1 MQVQTLRRRPTIMG
15 LMFFRREHVKNP
27 TFAERLENLR
37 HAGFTI
43 APRAAGVV
51 RASRGGC
58 AVDLKD
64 ENGTAAIAGRAGIA
78 RGSEIGALVDG
89 GFQKFFQTP
98 SGGKMPA
105 LADELKALHDFEEDL
120 KEGLGQESYYNE
132 SLGTVSTFYSYDRV
146 KDRDR
151 GVPKRVWE

>member
-1 MQVQTLRRRPTIMG
+1 MG

-37 HAGFTI
+37 HAGI
-43 APRAAGVV
+43 AITPMAGGVV

-64 ENGTAAIAGRAGIA
+64 ENGAVAMTGRAGIA

-89 GFQKFFQTP
+89 GFQKFFETP
-98 SGGKMPA
+98 SGGKNPA

-132 SLGTVSTFYSYDRV
+132 SLGTVSTFYLYDRV
-146 KDRDR
+146 KDRDG
-151 GVPKRVWE
+151 GVPRRVWE

>member
-1 MQVQTLRRRPTIMG
+1 MG
-15 LMFFRREHVKNP
+15 LMFFRRERLKNP

-37 HAGFTI
+37 HAGFTL
-43 APRAAGVV
+43 APVADGVV
-51 RASRGGC
+51 RTSRGGY

-64 ENGTAAIAGRAGIA
+64 ENGTVAMAGRAGIA

-98 SGGKMPA
+98 SGRKMPA

>member
-1 MQVQTLRRRPTIMG
+1 MG
-15 LMFFRREHVKNP
+15 LMFFRRKRLWNP
-27 TFAERLENLR
+27 TFAERLESLR
-37 HAGFTI
+37 NAGFTI
-43 APRAAGVV
+43 APMAGGVM

-64 ENGTAAIAGRAGIA
+64 DNGAVTISGRAGVVQ
-78 RGSEIGALVDG
+78 GSEIGALVDG

-98 SGGKMPA
+98 SGAKKPA
-105 LADELKALHDFEEDL
+105 LADDLKALHNFEEDL
-120 KEGLGQESYYNE
+120 KEALGQESYYNE
-132 SLGTVSTFYSYDRV
+132 SLGTVSTFYLYDRV